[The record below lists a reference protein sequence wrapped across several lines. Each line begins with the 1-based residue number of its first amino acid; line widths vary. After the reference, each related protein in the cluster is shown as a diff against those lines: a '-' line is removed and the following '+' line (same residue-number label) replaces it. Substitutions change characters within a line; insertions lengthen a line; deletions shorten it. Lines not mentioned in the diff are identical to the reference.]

1 MVITVD
7 SVELEEFIE
16 DRERIENTEDVGDY
30 SDHMGVGVKC
40 SKDVATA
47 IRVCVLLFKLSIIP
61 VSFVYEIIKPN
72 TVPPGKEIKL
82 SKVDLTI
89 HLLQVVLSLSVQH
102 SWQQPPSTC

>member
-1 MVITVD
+1 MD

-82 SKVDLTI
+82 FKVDSTI
-89 HLLQVVLSLSVQH
+89 YLLQVVLSLSVQH